1 MHRIVLIF
9 LLLAAWIPQSQA
21 SQSVGL
27 GETRPKPSAELLR
40 SGPMAGFT
48 DMQSTTIWLQTE
60 TPAKVELSYW
70 PRLSGPA
77 KRTVSQYQT
86 QALTSNTA
94 HLRIQDLQAGQVYDT
109 SLRIDGKQVLAAGQ
123 FSFSTPSHW
132 QYRSEPPAFTLLAG
146 SCHYT
151 NDPQT
156 DRPGPAFGGGYEIF
170 SAMAQLNP
178 AVTLWLGDNIYLRE
192 TDWHSAEGIDSRYR
206 KSRALP
212 ALQTLLRTGQHWETW
227 DDHDFG
233 PNDSN
238 SSYPLA
244 DQSKQIFQRY
254 WANRSYGSSQLP
266 GIQTIMSLH
275 DVDVFMLDNRS
286 FRDDAF
292 KGPPGQRRQFGEEQM
307 RWLRNAL
314 ANSRANF
321 KIVAAGGQFL
331 NENNPFEGW
340 LWYPSERESFLK
352 WLEDEAIPGVMF
364 LSGDRHHSVLM
375 HSLGKKGYAFWEL
388 TCSPL
393 TAGTYPAHERDLN
406 NPMTQAGTL
415 VTQRNFCAIR
425 VEGSTKERRL
435 RLQVRASDGAVLWE
449 RVLEQNMLGFKNP

>member
-146 SCHYT
+146 SCH
-151 NDPQT
+151 
-156 DRPGPAFGGGYEIF
+156 
-170 SAMAQLNP
+170 
-178 AVTLWLGDNIYLRE
+178 
-192 TDWHSAEGIDSRYR
+192 
-206 KSRALP
+206 
-212 ALQTLLRTGQHWETW
+212 
-227 DDHDFG
+227 
-233 PNDSN
+233 
-238 SSYPLA
+238 
-244 DQSKQIFQRY
+244 
-254 WANRSYGSSQLP
+254 
-266 GIQTIMSLH
+266 
-275 DVDVFMLDNRS
+275 
-286 FRDDAF
+286 
-292 KGPPGQRRQFGEEQM
+292 
-307 RWLRNAL
+307 
-314 ANSRANF
+314 
-321 KIVAAGGQFL
+321 
-331 NENNPFEGW
+331 
-340 LWYPSERESFLK
+340 
-352 WLEDEAIPGVMF
+352 
-364 LSGDRHHSVLM
+364 
-375 HSLGKKGYAFWEL
+375 
-388 TCSPL
+388 
-393 TAGTYPAHERDLN
+393 
-406 NPMTQAGTL
+406 
-415 VTQRNFCAIR
+415 
-425 VEGSTKERRL
+425 
-435 RLQVRASDGAVLWE
+435 
-449 RVLEQNMLGFKNP
+449 